1 MPEMVVVKKIHGKVT
16 HAWRYLSPVPFTSSL
31 DDPALNTTTHTRKE
45 RLERPWAVRD
55 EGRADLLDAVGEREL
70 EVRREQL
77 LDVWAAD
84 VRGLLDLD
92 DAEDLE

>member
-1 MPEMVVVKKIHGKVT
+1 MILKS
-16 HAWRYLSPVPFTSSL
+16 YTS
-31 DDPALNTTTHTRKE
+31 AKNAATNRR
-45 RLERPWAVRD
+45 RLERRRPVRD

-84 VRGLLDLD
+84 VGGLLDLD
-92 DAEDLE
+92 DAEDL